1 MKLLVTGSSGFVGSR
16 LVQLAFEREWDCIEV
31 KRRVSFDKEITN
43 KAYFEV
49 AELTEHTDWSG
60 AFVEIDCIVHC
71 AARVHQMNELEADT
85 KLAYHQ
91 VNTLATLHL
100 ARQAAQAGVKRF
112 VFISSIKVNGESTQV
127 GQPFKPTVH
136 VAPTDPYGLSK
147 YNAEIGLQEIAHET
161 GLEVVIIRPPLVYG
175 PGVKANFNSMMKL
188 VYKGWPLPL
197 GAINNQRSLIFLD
210 NLVDVILTACEHNN
224 APGCTFLVSDDND
237 VSVTEL
243 LRAIASSM
251 EKKNVLLPIPTKW
264 IMFATK
270 MIGKAAIG
278 QRLCDSLQVDV
289 SQTKHKLDWTPPV
302 DFTQGIQKTVDDF
315 LLK

>member
-1 MKLLVTGSSGFVGSR
+1 MKLLVTGGTGFVGSR
-16 LVQLAFEREWDCIEV
+16 FVQLAFERGWDCIEV
-31 KRRVSFDKEITN
+31 RRQVSIDKKATN

-49 AELTEHTDWSG
+49 AELSEYTDWSG
-60 AFVEIDCIVHC
+60 AFVDVDCVVHC
-71 AARVHQMNELEADT
+71 AARVHQMNELEADA

-127 GQPFKPTVH
+127 GQPFQPILQTV
-136 VAPTDPYGLSK
+136 PTDPYGLSK
-147 YNAEIGLQEIAHET
+147 YNAEIGLQDIAHAT

-175 PGVKANFNSMMKL
+175 PGVKANFHSMMNL
-188 VYKGWPLPL
+188 VYKGLPLPL

-210 NLVDVILTACEHNN
+210 NLVDVILTACEHDN

-251 EKKNVLLPIPTKW
+251 DKRSVLLPVPGSW

-270 MIGKAAIG
+270 MIGKATIG
-278 QRLCDSLQVDV
+278 QRLCDSLQVDI
-289 SQTKHKLDWTPPV
+289 SQTKHRLNWTPPV

-315 LLK
+315 LLN